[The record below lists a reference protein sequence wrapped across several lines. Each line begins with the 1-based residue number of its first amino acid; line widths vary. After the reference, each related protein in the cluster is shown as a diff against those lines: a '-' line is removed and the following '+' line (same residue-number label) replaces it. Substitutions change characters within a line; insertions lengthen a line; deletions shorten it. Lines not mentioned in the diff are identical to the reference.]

1 MGRARTAASQANPS
15 IVGGKFAFWRQLV
28 TGMPR
33 TEHPIGSAL
42 QQLLKEHPLDPRA
55 MLQIIDAK
63 EQDCYRKGFQTI
75 GKVVAHYELTEGLLY
90 QLIDHDA
97 CKEGLR
103 HFGAATG
110 LYKLLRSSV
119 KARALGQDPEF
130 PLDMIEK
137 HGLLASALQQ
147 RRVSSQQLAPVVAEI
162 HSIAQTHL
170 SQSKKLGDIG
180 LYSVVIE
187 RFLDQVQRAD
197 FDLEHVSSKPDGLLP
212 LRLWF
217 RHFFF

>member
-1 MGRARTAASQANPS
+1 
-15 IVGGKFAFWRQLV
+15 
-28 TGMPR
+28 
-33 TEHPIGSAL
+33 
-42 QQLLKEHPLDPRA
+42 

-75 GKVVAHYELTEGLLY
+75 DKAVAHYELTEGLLC
-90 QLIDHDA
+90 QLIDCDA
-97 CKEGLR
+97 SKAGLR

-119 KARALGQDPEF
+119 KARSLGQNPEL

-147 RRVSSQQLAPVVAEI
+147 RRVASQQLAPVVAEI

-170 SQSKKLGDIG
+170 SQSKRLGDIG

-187 RFLDQVQRAD
+187 RLLGQVKRAE
-197 FDLEHVSSKPDGLLP
+197 FDLERVSSKPDGLLP
-212 LRLWF
+212 LRLWL
-217 RHFFF
+217 RHFFS